1 MSFSKSLL
9 EFCGDLLLTFPEL
22 KPTILRASTTT
33 PALFWDN
40 WVGTL
45 DILIAMDETKLFTER
60 KGFIVAAVRLVPV
73 VWNELSDSSKQKI
86 WKYLRKLIIESALEN
101 DVKKLEFDVIQ
112 KLMEICLLE
121 SPAPDSVPTAT
132 AAGAAGAGSADSAS
146 SASSTIFTVMMNQLK
161 PMIDDFKNFFNEF
174 DFKDISGMAA
184 SLPDI
189 PEHLRKGHIAS
200 LVTFMMKQI
209 SPEEFGIPPEL
220 MKSDNIEE
228 IMKTMTEVVKT
239 NPKAMLTAGKKL
251 AEKIKTQLLGGSL
264 SRKDLLVE
272 AKEYIEL
279 FKEHPLYKKLM
290 VKFTEYTGTDDLYE
304 WLEETMEANGGGGSG
319 GSGDDA
325 NAERRRI
332 VKERLRAKLAASKK
346 K

>member
-22 KPTILRASTTT
+22 KSTILRASTTT

-60 KGFIVAAVRLVPV
+60 KGFIVAAVRLVPA

-121 SPAPDSVPTAT
+121 QTPEAAS
-132 AAGAAGAGSADSAS
+132 AAGAEATSATAGA
-146 SASSTIFTVMMNQLK
+146 TIFTVMMDQLK
-161 PMIDDFKNFFNEF
+161 PMIDEFKNFFNEF

-200 LVTFMMKQI
+200 LVTYMMKQI

-290 VKFTEYTGTDDLYE
+290 VKFTEYTGMDDLYE
-304 WLEETMEANGGGGSG
+304 WLEETMEANGGATGGN
-319 GSGDDA
+319 DA

-332 VKERLRAKLAASKK
+332 VKERLRAKLEAKSKK